1 MSNYP
6 IPRAAYVHIPFCR
19 RRCYYCDFPVAV
31 VGDHKHGGNSVTIQ
45 EYIDFLSQEII
56 NTRQSNQESNQS
68 LATIFFGGGTPSL
81 LSVSQLGRI
90 LDILDRHFG
99 IDKMAEISIEMDPGT
114 FDLEKVKSYRD
125 LGINRVSLGV
135 QAFQDELLKICGR
148 THTVNDI
155 YDAVNFV
162 RQANI
167 NNLSLDLIS
176 GLPHQ
181 TLSQWENSLTTALSL
196 GPEHLSCYDLIVEQ
210 KTAFSRMYEAGVQP
224 LPTDEISADM
234 YRLSQRFLTQAGYKH
249 YEISNYARSGYQSLH
264 NRIYW
269 ERKPYYGFGMG
280 AASYLGG
287 ERLTR
292 PRKTGEYYQWVRSIL
307 LEKSPEI
314 IDPESSRIVEGIASK
329 TNSLLETLML
339 GLRLAEGLSISELTA
354 EFGASTMEKIL
365 TCLRPFQTLGWVEII
380 NSDERKNNLPENG
393 RFRLTDPEGFLF
405 SNTILASLFS
415 QFDSENTIN

>member
-1 MSNYP
+1 MANYP

-81 LSVSQLGRI
+81 LSASQLGRI
-90 LDILDRHFG
+90 LDVLDRHFG

-114 FDLEKVKSYRD
+114 FDLEQVTSYRD
-125 LGINRVSLGV
+125 LGINRVSLGG

-210 KTAFSRMYEAGVQP
+210 KTAFSRMYEPGVQP

-249 YEISNYARSGYQSLH
+249 YEISNYARSGYQCQH

-280 AASYLGG
+280 AASYLRGD
-287 ERLTR
+287 RLTR
-292 PRKTGEYYQWVRSIL
+292 PRKTREYYQWVRSML

-314 IDPESSRIVEGIASK
+314 IDPESSRIIEGIASK

-339 GLRLAEGLSISELTA
+339 GLRLAEGLSISQLIS

-380 NSDERKNNLPENG
+380 NSDESKKNPPENG